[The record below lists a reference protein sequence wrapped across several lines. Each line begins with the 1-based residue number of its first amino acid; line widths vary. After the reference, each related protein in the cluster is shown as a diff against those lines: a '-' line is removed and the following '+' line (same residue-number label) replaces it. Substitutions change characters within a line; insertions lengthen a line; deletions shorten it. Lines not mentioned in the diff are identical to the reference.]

1 MMLGRRGGIDIMNT
15 YFGRDSKECRVDP
28 SLGHEA
34 DLSDLCVNGILHI
47 IQKGYI
53 ILTSFCRSIKSLR
66 SFQIQSVGLG
76 DNRRREITF
85 KLFSTSQKFGD
96 SNISDGPTK
105 ENPDSN

>member
-1 MMLGRRGGIDIMNT
+1 MLGRRGGIDIMNT
-15 YFGRDSKECRVDP
+15 SFGCDSKDCRVDP

-34 DLSDLCVNGILHI
+34 DFARFVNII

-53 ILTSFCRSIKSLR
+53 ILTLSARTKGCVCRSIR

-96 SNISDGPTK
+96 SKISDGRTK